1 MIDRLIGQGS
11 TVDQLKS
18 GLSDSTR
25 TVRGIAHRVASASAR
40 DGDFAR
46 ALDDAHRQP
55 GLIVGA
61 DDHHRVA
68 RRGRTVEADLD
79 APRRGGR
86 VDALDDAQG
95 AGAAEVVDMEQEM
108 VSLAEEQIRFEAAT
122 SLLSKVYEQIRMGI
136 RER

>member
-46 ALDDAHRQP
+46 ALD
-55 GLIVGA
+55 
-61 DDHHRVA
+61 
-68 RRGRTVEADLD
+68 EA
-79 APRRGGR
+79 
-86 VDALDDAQG
+86 QSG

-136 RER
+136 RGS

>member
-46 ALDDAHRQP
+46 
-55 GLIVGA
+55 
-61 DDHHRVA
+61 
-68 RRGRTVEADLD
+68 
-79 APRRGGR
+79 
-86 VDALDDAQG
+86 ALDDAQG